1 MKLSVIGIGNMGR
14 ALACAL
20 LSAGHEVTVYNR
32 TRAKAEVL
40 ASRGARVA
48 STAAEAIQDSDYTIV
63 ILFDVVATRDVLEAP
78 GTREVL
84 RGKALISGAQM
95 DASEMIAL
103 RDSVAACGGRLSDFA
118 VTSDPGAVEAR
129 TSSYC
134 IACDPQDTAAW
145 TQIFSSI
152 GKPVWDVGAVGN
164 AQNVQN
170 AGWLSYMFMTIA
182 IGSAVAGF
190 ERLGLP
196 MHVLKALLKDSPNLA
211 IAGSEA
217 IIDQMSSRQ
226 YGSEIWTI
234 DNMVAALEQAIAFAD
249 RLKIDTSVMK
259 PIRDLYAKASKLG
272 FGSRDVAAL
281 YEAIIP
287 RS

>member
-118 VTSDPGAVEAR
+118 VTTEPDVVEAR

-134 IACDPQDTAAW
+134 IACDPQERLHGPR
-145 TQIFSSI
+145 S
-152 GKPVWDVGAVGN
+152 
-164 AQNVQN
+164 
-170 AGWLSYMFMTIA
+170 
-182 IGSAVAGF
+182 SAVSANTSGM
-190 ERLGLP
+190 L
-196 MHVLKALLKDSPNLA
+196 ALWATRKTFKMRVGCRTCS
-211 IAGSEA
+211 
-217 IIDQMSSRQ
+217 
-226 YGSEIWTI
+226 
-234 DNMVAALEQAIAFAD
+234 
-249 RLKIDTSVMK
+249 
-259 PIRDLYAKASKLG
+259 
-272 FGSRDVAAL
+272 
-281 YEAIIP
+281 
-287 RS
+287 